1 MNLLEQANQAV
12 WKNFETVSKQPFRLQ
27 YHLMPPTNWMNDPNG
42 MIYFKGKYHVYYQHY
57 PYGTIQGP
65 MYWGHASSNDLVH
78 WQHCPIAL
86 APDTEYDAS
95 CFSGSAVVSDDVLT
109 FIYTSHDGHR
119 TPKEMQSVATSQDGI
134 HFTKDADNPVLRQ
147 PPMGA
152 SFDFRDPKVWSH
164 DGQWYMVLGSSC
176 DGKGQ
181 ALLYRSDNLRNW
193 LEVGVVLASNGS
205 YGHMWECPDIYKL
218 GGRDVLAFSPIQS
231 PISRNTLIVG
241 NLDYSSGRF
250 DPIKYQEA
258 DFGED
263 FYAMQSM
270 LTPDGRR
277 IMLAWME
284 KWRDTYVTAREGW
297 IGAMTIMR
305 ELSLENNRVWVRPVR
320 EMALLRDVLLTDS
333 SYHVELQTHGHLRNV
348 SGNTLEICVEL
359 DLNNEQC
366 QKGGLR
372 LRTSADGSQET
383 LVYFDRQRQAV
394 ICDRSHSG
402 LGSTVETAAPVVL
415 GQDKKLSLQIFIDR
429 SSIEIFINNGEAV
442 MTNRIYPDFDSTGY
456 DLFAVGG
463 SMDVPSLKVWTIRS
477 IWPDSAN

>member
-42 MIYFKGKYHVYYQHY
+42 MAYFKGQYHVFYQHY
-57 PYGTIQGP
+57 PYNTIQGP

-78 WQHCPIAL
+78 WQHDPIAL

-95 CFSGSAVVSDDVLT
+95 CFSGSAVISDDLLT
-109 FIYTSHDGHR
+109 FIYTSHDDHR

-134 HFTKDADNPVLRQ
+134 HFEKDAANPVLRQ
-147 PPMGA
+147 PPKGT
-152 SFDFRDPKVWSH
+152 SSDFRDPKVWSH
-164 DGQWYMVLGSSC
+164 DGKWYMVLGSSC

-181 ALLYRSDNLRNW
+181 ALLYRSGNLRSW
-193 LEVGVVLASNGS
+193 QEVGVVLASNGS
-205 YGHMWECPDIYKL
+205 YGHMWECPDIYQL
-218 GGRDVLAFSPIQS
+218 DGRDVLGFSPIES
-231 PISRNTLIVG
+231 PISRNTLVVG
-241 NLDYSSGRF
+241 NLDYSTGQF
-250 DPIKYQEA
+250 NPIQYQEA
-258 DFGED
+258 DYGED

-270 LTPDGRR
+270 LAPDGRR

-297 IGAMTIMR
+297 VGAMTIMR
-305 ELSLENNRVWVRPVR
+305 ELSLENDRVLVQPVR
-320 EMALLRDVLLTDS
+320 EMKELRDVLLSDS
-333 SYHVELQTHGHLRNV
+333 SYHVEQQTHGHLQHV
-348 SGNTLEICVEL
+348 SGSTLEIYVEL
-359 DLNNEQC
+359 DFYNEQC
-366 QKGGLR
+366 QQGGLR

-402 LGSTVETAAPVVL
+402 IGSTVETAAPVVL
-415 GQDKKLSLQIFIDR
+415 GLDNKIFLQIFVDR
-429 SSIEIFINNGEAV
+429 SSIEIFINKGEAV
-442 MTNRIYPDFDSTGY
+442 ITNRIYPDLDSTGY
-456 DLFAVGG
+456 DLFSVGG
-463 SMDVPSLKVWTIRS
+463 SMGVPSLKAWTLRS